1 MRPPRRSFLL
11 DDSGQGLVEYAVI
24 LVLLSLALVTA
35 LNFMTGSASNTFDHA
50 GTSSDTVRVH

>member
-50 GTSSDTVRVH
+50 GTSSDTVRGH